1 MAALR
6 PMSDW
11 LSTAR
16 PLWAKDILPM
26 SMLIRVA
33 LSGWVPA
40 AAASFLAA
48 KVVLLVLPA
57 PQPQLMVVRCVV

>member
-1 MAALR
+1 
-6 PMSDW
+6 
-11 LSTAR
+11 
-16 PLWAKDILPM
+16 M

-57 PQPQLMVVRCVV
+57 PQPQLMVARCVVCVVRCVCGNEEGVRCGPEGVF

>member
-1 MAALR
+1 
-6 PMSDW
+6 
-11 LSTAR
+11 
-16 PLWAKDILPM
+16 M